1 VGFLFLS
8 CAKDFNLKKIIV
20 SITNDISTD
29 QRVEK
34 VCNTLLNAGYEI
46 LLIGKKNENSKPL
59 ERNYST
65 KRISVFFKKGILFYA
80 EFNLKLFFILL
91 FTKKNMLLANDLDT
105 LLPNYLV
112 SLLQRKKIVYDSHE
126 LFPEIPELVNR
137 PFAKKFWTVLEK
149 TILPKLK
156 NTYTVCNSIATFYN
170 DKYATDFKTI
180 INLPTKKGIVKTTFP
195 FNYTDEKIILYQGAI
210 NVGRGLELMIETMS
224 FLENCIFVI
233 IGDGDIFESLKEK
246 AITKNLTHKVY
257 FLGRKNPKELHK
269 ITPLANLGISIEE
282 DLGLNYRFAL
292 PNKIFDYIQANVP
305 ILVSDLP
312 EMKSVVL
319 NYKVG
324 EIVTNRDPKKLA
336 HQIENLLKK
345 DFTITL
351 EKAKKSLIW
360 EHQEE
365 LLLSIFKE
373 AK

>member
-20 SITNDISTD
+20 SVTNDISTD

-46 LLIGKKNENSKPL
+46 LLLGKKNEKSKPL
-59 ERNYST
+59 QRNYST

-105 LLPNYLV
+105 LLPNYIV

-137 PFAKKFWTVLEK
+137 PFAKNVWTGLEK
-149 TILPKLK
+149 MILPKLK
-156 NTYTVCNSIATFYN
+156 NTYTVCNSIAEFYN
-170 DKYATDFKTI
+170 NKYATDFKTI
-180 INLPTKKGIVKTTFP
+180 INLPTKKKIVKSTFP

-210 NVGRGLELMIETMS
+210 NVGRGLELMLETMP

-233 IGDGDIFESLKEK
+233 IGDGDIFESLKQET
-246 AITKNLTHKVY
+246 ITKNLTHKIY
-257 FLGRKNPKELHK
+257 FLGRKNPEELHK
-269 ITPLANLGISIEE
+269 LTPLANLGISIEE

-312 EMKSVVL
+312 EMKRIVID
-319 NYKVG
+319 YKVG
-324 EIVTNRDPKKLA
+324 EIVAEREPKKLA
-336 HQIENLLKK
+336 HQIEKILEKDFSTALKK
-345 DFTITL
+345 
-351 EKAKKSLIW
+351 AKETLIW
-360 EHQEE
+360 EHQEQ
-365 LLLSIFKE
+365 LLLSIFKD